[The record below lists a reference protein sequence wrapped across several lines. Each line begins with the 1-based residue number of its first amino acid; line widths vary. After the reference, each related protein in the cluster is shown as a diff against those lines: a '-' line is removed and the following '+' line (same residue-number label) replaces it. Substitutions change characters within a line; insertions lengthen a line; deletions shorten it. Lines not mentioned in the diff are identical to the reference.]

1 MQIDALLCD
10 HAQVSGGKL
19 FVSGGGIDRMYV
31 GEVAPFVVN
40 FAVAGTVTVEPAE
53 AHANHTLLLR
63 LETAD
68 GRPAPLH
75 GDAAGREVGGELGL
89 IGSTEEASHD
99 QVIAFAFT
107 FQGVPLAEVG
117 ELALV
122 CTLDGAEVRRITV
135 VAEQQAA
142 PA

>member
-1 MQIDALLCD
+1 MQIDAVLCD

-40 FAVAGTVTVEPAE
+40 FAVAGTVTVPPAE
-53 AHANHTLLLR
+53 AHTNHVLLLR
-63 LETAD
+63 LETGD
-68 GRPAPLH
+68 GRSAPLS

-89 IGSTEEASHD
+89 VGSDLEASHD

-117 ELALV
+117 EYALV
-122 CTLDGAEVRRITV
+122 CTLDGTEVRRISV
-135 VAEQQAA
+135 WVEQQAS

>member
-1 MQIDALLCD
+1 MRIDVLLCD

-19 FVSGGGIDRMYV
+19 FVSGAGIDRMYV

-40 FAVAGTVTVEPAE
+40 FAVAGTVTVPPAE
-53 AHANHTLLLR
+53 AGANHALLLR

-68 GRPAPLH
+68 GRPAPLF

-89 IGSTEEASHD
+89 VGSAEEAGHD

-107 FQGVPLAEVG
+107 FLGVPLAETG
-117 ELALV
+117 EFALV
-122 CTLDGAEVRRITV
+122 CTLDGEVRRIALWV
-135 VAEQQAA
+135 EQHVE
-142 PA
+142 PV